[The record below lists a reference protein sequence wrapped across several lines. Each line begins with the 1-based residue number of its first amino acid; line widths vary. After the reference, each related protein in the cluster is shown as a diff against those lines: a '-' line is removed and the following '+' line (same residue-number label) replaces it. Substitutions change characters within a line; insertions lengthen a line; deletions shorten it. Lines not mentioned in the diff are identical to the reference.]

1 VQEEVMTGLVIGMAM
16 LVSVAGAPP
25 VSETVTTTTVTRP
38 SVEQTAE
45 PVARLKLPSD
55 LMNAQPQPRWRG
67 ERPRTQTT
75 SARQSSTFAKVVG
88 LAVGGLG
95 GFYAGG
101 MIGFHLAQDKNADD
115 DGVSGLRGVV
125 IGAPVGAAVGAL
137 IGYQVAK

>member
-1 VQEEVMTGLVIGMAM
+1 MTGLVIGLAM
-16 LVSVAGAPP
+16 LASVAGPP
-25 VSETVTTTTVTRP
+25 PDSETVATTTVRGS
-38 SVEQTAE
+38 SVAQMAE
-45 PVARLKLPSD
+45 PLARLKLPSD
-55 LMNAQPQPRWRG
+55 LMDEEPQSRWRA
-67 ERPRTQTT
+67 ERTRTQTT
-75 SARQSSTFAKVVG
+75 SAKQSSPLAKVIG

-137 IGYQVAK
+137 IGYQIAK

>member
-1 VQEEVMTGLVIGMAM
+1 MTGLVIGLAM
-16 LVSVAGAPP
+16 LVSVAGPP
-25 VSETVTTTTVTRP
+25 PDSETIASTTVRGSAVQQMT
-38 SVEQTAE
+38 E
-45 PVARLKLPSD
+45 PLARLKLPGG
-55 LMNAQPQPRWRG
+55 LMYEEPQPGWRA
-67 ERPRTQTT
+67 ERTRTQTT
-75 SARQSSTFAKVVG
+75 SGRQSSTLAKVIG

-137 IGYQVAK
+137 IGYQIAK